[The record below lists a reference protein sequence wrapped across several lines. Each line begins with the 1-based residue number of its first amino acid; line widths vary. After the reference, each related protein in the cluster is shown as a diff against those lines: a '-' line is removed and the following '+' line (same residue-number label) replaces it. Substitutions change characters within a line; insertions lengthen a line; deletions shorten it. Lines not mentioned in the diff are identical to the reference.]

1 MEMTEPCENPDAYRY
16 ILQYH
21 CGDDMD
27 PGSSSHPDDDSS
39 SHDGMDSR
47 RPGPSSTHYD
57 GSSSHDGMDSRRPD
71 PSSSHIDQSSVDG
84 MSDARRPDPSSS
96 RIDQSSV
103 DGMSDS
109 RRPDPSSS
117 HIDQSS
123 VDGMSDSRRPV
134 PSSELHGSSQLM
146 SGADQGPSGS
156 VYPSRT
162 QPGQGMSSG
171 YNTGPDHHTNTPR
184 PQGDACM

>member
-1 MEMTEPCENPDAYRY
+1 MEMTEPCENPDAYHY

-57 GSSSHDGMDSRRPD
+57 GSSSHDGMDSRRPG
-71 PSSSHIDQSSVDG
+71 PSSSHIDQSSMDG
-84 MSDARRPDPSSS
+84 MSDSRRPDPSSS

-109 RRPDPSSS
+109 RRP
-117 HIDQSS
+117 
-123 VDGMSDSRRPV
+123 V
-134 PSSELHGSSQLM
+134 PSSELPGSSQFM
-146 SGADQGPSGS
+146 SGADHSPSGS
-156 VYPSRT
+156 MFPSRT

>member
-57 GSSSHDGMDSRRPD
+57 GSSSHDRMDS
-71 PSSSHIDQSSVDG
+71 
-84 MSDARRPDPSSS
+84 MRPDPSSS
-96 RIDQSSV
+96 RGDE
-103 DGMSDS
+103 
-109 RRPDPSSS
+109 SSS
-117 HIDQSS
+117 
-123 VDGMSDSRRPV
+123 SDRMESMHPD
-134 PSSELHGSSQLM
+134 PSSELHRSSQLM
-146 SGADQGPSGS
+146 SGADHSPSGS
-156 VYPSRT
+156 MYPSHT
-162 QPGQGMSSG
+162 QPGQDMSSG
-171 YNTGPDHHTNTPR
+171 YNIGPDHHTNTPP

>member
-1 MEMTEPCENPDAYRY
+1 MEMTEPCENPDAYHY

-47 RPGPSSTHYD
+47 RPGPSSTLYD
-57 GSSSHDGMDSRRPD
+57 GSSSHDRMDST
-71 PSSSHIDQSSVDG
+71 
-84 MSDARRPDPSSS
+84 RPDPSSS

-103 DGMSDS
+103 DDMSDS

-117 HIDQSS
+117 HRDPSS
-123 VDGMSDSRRPV
+123 SLDMSDSRRPI
-134 PSSELHGSSQLM
+134 PSSELHGSSQYM
-146 SGADQGPSGS
+146 SGADHSPSGS
-156 VYPSRT
+156 IYPSRT
-162 QPGQGMSSG
+162 EPEQDMSSG
-171 YNTGPDHHTNTPR
+171 YNTGPDHHTNTP
-184 PQGDACM
+184 PPPHGDACM